1 MEKLNN
7 LLDETTILNFR
18 LLWKLVGR
26 YRTHLTVAFFLFVG
40 LFSYSYFSQPIIFS
54 VSVPLKTIEK
64 HTVSSDLSSLLPVE
78 NTSIVSLNELNVSF
92 GSYAFIKNLASD
104 VIDSPVFSRLNYGAI
119 NTGKNLFGYEIK
131 KTCQNERTCMV
142 DTLTNHLGMM
152 YAIEQGQTENRF
164 VLVVSGLDEKSVLE
178 LSQILIKTIEKN
190 RIETRRYLVTKEIES
205 VDNLIKESRGII
217 TELDGFNLLEENE
230 KVQAEM
236 TDLREKTRSLQASI
250 NAETSTL
257 SALEARVLEN
267 KKNIEKVSK
276 VDRLTRVQDSTLRS
290 RIDEVRQNIAS
301 LSSVPEASRSDSD
314 RVILANL
321 NDELKKLES
330 KISNSFT
337 DNEKR
342 FSDEFGKQQEMNEKT
357 FEFEYSVAK
366 NKILKLTKEYEE
378 ARLKLDEVSKDKIS
392 KDATITKLKG
402 DLEFL
407 KNLETKQMSLKLMS
421 STMTSDLVFED
432 VAKRAREFRRSS
444 VVKIFLFCFFIVAFL
459 YMISIVVRYFL
470 DDKIYSEDDLK
481 NHFKNLDFI
490 GEVPSFD

>member
-92 GSYAFIKNLASD
+92 GSYAFIKNLAND
-104 VIDSPVFSRLNYGAI
+104 VVDSPVFSRLNYGAI
-119 NTGKNLFGYEIK
+119 NTGKNLYGYEIK
-131 KTCQNERTCMV
+131 KTCQNDRACMI

-178 LSQILIKTIEKN
+178 LSQVLIKTIEKN

-217 TELDGFNLLEENE
+217 AELDGFNLLEENE

-314 RVILANL
+314 RVILSNL
-321 NDELKKLES
+321 NEELKKLES

-378 ARLKLDEVSKDKIS
+378 ARLKLEEVSKDKIS

-444 VVKIFLFCFFIVAFL
+444 VIKIFLFCFFIVAFL

>member
-1 MEKLNN
+1 LEKLNN

-26 YRTHLTVAFFLFVG
+26 YRTHLTVAIL
-40 LFSYSYFSQPIIFS
+40 LLIAIFSYSYFSQPIIFS

-92 GSYAFIKNLASD
+92 GSYAFIKNLAND
-104 VIDSPVFSRLNYGAI
+104 VIDNPMFSRLNHGAI
-119 NTGKNLFGYEIK
+119 NTGKNLFGYELK
-131 KTCQNERTCMV
+131 KNCKNDKVCMIDV
-142 DTLTNHLGMM
+142 LTNHLGMM

-178 LSQILIKTIEKN
+178 LSQVLIKTIEKN

-205 VDNLIKESRGII
+205 VDNLIKESRGLI
-217 TELDGFNLLEENE
+217 TELDGFNLLEDNE
-230 KVQAEM
+230 KVQLEM
-236 TDLREKTRSLQASI
+236 TDLKEKIRSLQSAI
-250 NAETSTL
+250 NSETSTL

-276 VDRLTRVQDSTLRS
+276 VDRLTRVQDSTLRT

-301 LSSVPEASRSDSD
+301 LSSVPEAGRSESD
-314 RVILANL
+314 KVILKNL
-321 NDELKKLES
+321 NEELKKLES
-330 KISNSFT
+330 KISTSFS

-342 FSDEFGKQQEMNEKT
+342 FSDEFGKQQEMYEKT
-357 FEFEYSVAK
+357 YEFEYSVAK
-366 NKILKLTKEYEE
+366 NKILKLTREYEE
-378 ARLKLDEVSKDKIS
+378 SRLKLDEISKDKIS
-392 KDATITKLKG
+392 KDATITKLRG

-444 VVKIFLFCFFIVAFL
+444 IIKIFLFCFFIVSFVYL
-459 YMISIVVRYFL
+459 ISIITRYFL

>member
-1 MEKLNN
+1 
-7 LLDETTILNFR
+7 
-18 LLWKLVGR
+18 
-26 YRTHLTVAFFLFVG
+26 
-40 LFSYSYFSQPIIFS
+40 
-54 VSVPLKTIEK
+54 
-64 HTVSSDLSSLLPVE
+64 
-78 NTSIVSLNELNVSF
+78 
-92 GSYAFIKNLASD
+92 
-104 VIDSPVFSRLNYGAI
+104 
-119 NTGKNLFGYEIK
+119 
-131 KTCQNERTCMV
+131 
-142 DTLTNHLGMM
+142 
-152 YAIEQGQTENRF
+152 
-164 VLVVSGLDEKSVLE
+164 
-178 LSQILIKTIEKN
+178 
-190 RIETRRYLVTKEIES
+190 
-205 VDNLIKESRGII
+205 
-217 TELDGFNLLEENE
+217 
-230 KVQAEM
+230 
-236 TDLREKTRSLQASI
+236 
-250 NAETSTL
+250 
-257 SALEARVLEN
+257 VLEN